1 MLKQRGL
8 WEMSKIAETHSTVYV
23 KFLRLFIYLIV
34 WKHEAVDDEL
44 QRIEYKFKETKDITP
59 KREKVSSE

>member
-1 MLKQRGL
+1 
-8 WEMSKIAETHSTVYV
+8 MSEIAETHSTVYV

-34 WKHEAVDDEL
+34 WKHEAVDNEL

>member
-8 WEMSKIAETHSTVYV
+8 CEMSKIAETHSTVYV